1 MKTFKI
7 LSFVAGI
14 LALTA
19 LASCAE
25 KVEDPS
31 ITIEGEN
38 TVTLTKEK
46 ASFSVK
52 VLSNRDWGMRFVG
65 NTPDWIVAEPSTGK
79 ASKTPS
85 EIKITVTENTGANR
99 TASVEFY
106 TGVATAM
113 LTIVQA
119 GPDGDSDGL
128 EALTVQQF
136 INKADK
142 TTYYRLTGTVSA
154 FKTGTNNSGKDW
166 MQFNLTDGTGTIL
179 VYGFEGGQYEEWSGK
194 IKNNGTIV
202 LRGRYDYYQK
212 EGSSTGQHE
221 VVSAT
226 IESFNGGGD
235 VTPGTPEGDGS
246 LASPF
251 NVAAACQAVKNL
263 SWTDNKTYDKV
274 GPYYVKGKVS
284 SIDQDYTYNVS
295 DGRTYGNARFSI
307 SDDGTTAG
315 EQFTLYNLYYLGGER
330 FVAGQTDIKVGDDVI
345 IYAELMNYQG
355 NTPENSGGYLFS
367 LNGYDGHVDI
377 DPVTGT
383 VVETSAAPD
392 GAPVT
397 IPEATVMAKSKTGL
411 VVADASGAVYI
422 FYSSKNGETVPD
434 VAVGDNVK
442 VEATKATYGGVPE
455 FTKPTVTKLSEGT
468 ASYPEPKDLNPV
480 AAGYAASATEFIK
493 ATGTLKMDG
502 DYVNLEINGVDA
514 AARQGSISQPLD
526 SFGVS
531 SYDGQQVIVTGYFSG
546 IAQSKGITYINIVLT
561 DISPADP
568 DAKYCN
574 VNPAALNAKADATS
588 ASFSISSNADWT
600 ITCDN
605 DAFTVSP
612 ASGSGNATI
621 NVTFSANEGEEARVA
636 NIKVSCPDAGVE
648 STVVLTQAKPGGGE
662 NPFTN
667 NVTWTLGENAYDNTS
682 SGNSQQSAVINGETV
697 GDLLK
702 LGTSSK
708 NGKATINIPAGTT
721 KLAFYCLGWSGKTSK
736 VTMTCGSAS
745 NVFNVK
751 ANAGVAQNPPYTVT
765 TTAEESYY
773 EFTVPSTSATKIE
786 VASEGRV
793 ILWGINAY

>member
-46 ASFSVK
+46 ASFTVK

-113 LTIVQA
+113 LTIVQE
-119 GPDGDSDGL
+119 GPEGDSDGV

-142 TTYYRLTGTVSA
+142 TTYYRLTGTVSR
-154 FKTGTNNSGKDW
+154 FNSEYCSFD
-166 MQFNLTDGTGTIL
+166 LTDATGTIY
-179 VYGFEGGQYEEWSGK
+179 VYSVAEASKAEWSSKIKNGGTVTLQGQYEF
-194 IKNNGTIV
+194 
-202 LRGRYDYYQK
+202 Y
-212 EGSSTGQHE
+212 SSKSQHE
-221 VVSAT
+221 VINAI
-226 IESFNGGGD
+226 IESFSGGAD
-235 VTPGTPEGDGS
+235 VVPGTPEGDGS
-246 LASPF
+246 QASPY
-251 NVAAACQAVKNL
+251 NVAAAFQAVKNL
-263 SWTDNKTYDKV
+263 SWTDNKTFDKV

-284 SIDQDYTYNVS
+284 AIDQDYTYNVS

-307 SDDGTTAG
+307 SDDGKAAG
-315 EQFTLYNLYYLGGER
+315 SEQFTLYNLDYLGGDK
-330 FVAGQTDIKVGDDVI
+330 FVAGQTDIKVGDDVV
-345 IYAELMNYQG
+345 IYAELMNYHG
-355 NTPENSGGYLFS
+355 DTPENNGGYLYS
-367 LNGYDGHVDI
+367 LNGSTGG
-377 DPVTGT
+377 PTETVT
-383 VVETSAAPD
+383 
-392 GAPVT
+392 
-397 IPEATVMAKSKTGL
+397 ATVTEAIALADNTGVLIAEAVVAGISTMGL
-411 VVADASGAVYI
+411 VVADATSNAYI
-422 FYSSKNGETVPD
+422 YFDSKTGETVPA
-434 VAVGDNVK
+434 VAVGDKVK
-442 VEATKATYGGVPE
+442 VEATKKSYNGVPE
-455 FTKPTVTKLSEGT
+455 MVKATVTKLSSGDYT
-468 ASYPEPKDLNPV
+468 YPEAKDLT
-480 AAGYAASATEFIK
+480 SIATTYGSSVTEYIK
-493 ATGTLKMDG
+493 LTGTLTIDKEKG
-502 DYVNLEINGVDA
+502 YYNLAIPGVDA
-514 AARQGSISQPLD
+514 DTKQGSISGPLPELGAD
-526 SFGVS
+526 S
-531 SYDGQQVIVTGYFSG
+531 YEGQQITVSGYFLGLASQG
-546 IAQSKGITYINIVLT
+546 KFINILVT
-561 DISPADP
+561 NIAPADP

-574 VNPAALNAKADATS
+574 VNPTSIKAKADDTS
-588 ASFSISSNADWT
+588 ASFTIKANAAWTVSSDNAE
-600 ITCDN
+600 
-605 DAFTVSP
+605 FTVSP
-612 ASGSGNATI
+612 ASGEGDATV

-636 NIKVSCPDAGVE
+636 NIKVTCADAGVE
-648 STVVLTQAKPGGGE
+648 TVVVLTQAKAGSGEE

-667 NVTWTLGENAYDNTS
+667 NVTWTLVENAYDNTS
-682 SGNSQQSAVINGETV
+682 SGNSQQSAIINGETV
-697 GDLLK
+697 GNLLK

-736 VTMTCGSAS
+736 VTLTCGSS
-745 NVFNVK
+745 NQAYTVN
-751 ANAGVAQNPPYTVT
+751 ANSGVAQNPPYTVT

-773 EFTVPSTSATKIE
+773 EFAVPSTSATTINVE
-786 VASEGRV
+786 SEGRV